1 MKCPLCDT
9 EMRILST
16 EYVQNEG
23 QIFTKQTFTCRKK
36 DCKNNG
42 KEVKIVY
49 IPLGNIV
56 EDSEAGGTE
65 Q

>member
-1 MKCPLCDT
+1 
-9 EMRILST
+9 MRILST
-16 EYVQNEG
+16 SYVQNEG

-42 KEVKIVY
+42 KEVKSVY
-49 IPLGNIV
+49 VPLGNIV